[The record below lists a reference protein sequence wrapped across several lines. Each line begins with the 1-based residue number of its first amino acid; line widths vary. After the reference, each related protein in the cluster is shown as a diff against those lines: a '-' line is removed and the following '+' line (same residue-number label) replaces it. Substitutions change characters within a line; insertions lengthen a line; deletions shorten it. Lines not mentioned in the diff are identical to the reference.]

1 MAVGAWSTVV
11 GIAGWCGLSEGEGVS
26 RGNTGFHEGHDI
38 NVLIEDEIIDG
49 QLRGVT
55 AEGTAADGGAENS
68 GDKDVKY
75 FRREEVHDLLALGT
89 HRDHIC
95 TAPLTTRGRPKAL
108 KIRNASPL
116 QLLSSDFGRYVKC
129 FNVFLKSSDEHQV
142 IQKFIQENPANFL
155 FYSIGKRGSSTLN
168 VLGIG
173 SGSGKIDLQ
182 MLYNIQSKHPGL
194 SIHNEVVEPSPDQ
207 MSSYKALVTE
217 KSQELKDI
225 SFTWNQMTSEEYE
238 KQVKQ
243 RNECKKFDFI
253 HMIQMLYY
261 VANVAATIKF
271 FRSLLDTN
279 GKLLIIM
286 NSSGWNSLKKT
297 FKSHLPG
304 YDQLL
309 FIPNLLDEMRVK
321 YQCYE
326 FFSDLDIT
334 ECFMEGNE
342 NGELLLE
349 FLTDVKDFSKTVIIL
364 ELFFLQL

>member
-1 MAVGAWSTVV
+1 MPQRHGQPARSLGKNP
-11 GIAGWCGLSEGEGVS
+11 SE
-26 RGNTGFHEGHDI
+26 
-38 NVLIEDEIIDG
+38 
-49 QLRGVT
+49 
-55 AEGTAADGGAENS
+55 A
-68 GDKDVKY
+68 
-75 FRREEVHDLLALGT
+75 
-89 HRDHIC
+89 
-95 TAPLTTRGRPKAL
+95 
-108 KIRNASPL
+108 ASPL
-116 QLLSSDFGRYVKC
+116 ESLVSDLGLYVKS
-129 FNVFLKSSDEHQV
+129 FNIFLKCYTEHQAM
-142 IQKFIQENPANFL
+142 QKLIDEILSDLIARYLLILTSPPFL
-155 FYSIGKRGSSTLN
+155 LTTILNQGSSTLN

-286 NSSGWNSLKKT
+286 NSRKGGWNSLKKT
-297 FKSHLPG
+297 FKSRLPG

-326 FFSDLDIT
+326 FFGDLDIT

-364 ELFFLQL
+364 ELFILQLKAFRDYKNDFKNHIITENVTAWKRTTLFT

>member
-1 MAVGAWSTVV
+1 
-11 GIAGWCGLSEGEGVS
+11 
-26 RGNTGFHEGHDI
+26 
-38 NVLIEDEIIDG
+38 
-49 QLRGVT
+49 
-55 AEGTAADGGAENS
+55 
-68 GDKDVKY
+68 
-75 FRREEVHDLLALGT
+75 
-89 HRDHIC
+89 
-95 TAPLTTRGRPKAL
+95 
-108 KIRNASPL
+108 
-116 QLLSSDFGRYVKC
+116 

-142 IQKFIQENPANFL
+142 IQKFIQENPPGLITRCVRVSSEPLKHL
-155 FYSIGKRGSSTLN
+155 FFY
-168 VLGIG
+168 V
-173 SGSGKIDLQ
+173 GKIDLQ

-349 FLTDVKDFSKTVIIL
+349 FLTDVKDFSKTRKPEHLILIIHNAKAKL
-364 ELFFLQL
+364 LSPVDDFLYYSNIYRELGFKALLVTLGILIFIQIMFMYYIWTM

>member
-1 MAVGAWSTVV
+1 MPQRHGQPARSLGKNP
-11 GIAGWCGLSEGEGVS
+11 SE
-26 RGNTGFHEGHDI
+26 
-38 NVLIEDEIIDG
+38 
-49 QLRGVT
+49 
-55 AEGTAADGGAENS
+55 A
-68 GDKDVKY
+68 
-75 FRREEVHDLLALGT
+75 
-89 HRDHIC
+89 
-95 TAPLTTRGRPKAL
+95 
-108 KIRNASPL
+108 ASPL
-116 QLLSSDFGRYVKC
+116 ESLVSDLGLYVKS
-129 FNVFLKSSDEHQV
+129 FNIFLKCYTEHQAM
-142 IQKFIQENPANFL
+142 QKLIDEILSDLIA
-155 FYSIGKRGSSTLN
+155 SIGKRGSSTLN

-286 NSSGWNSLKKT
+286 NSRKGGWNSLKKT